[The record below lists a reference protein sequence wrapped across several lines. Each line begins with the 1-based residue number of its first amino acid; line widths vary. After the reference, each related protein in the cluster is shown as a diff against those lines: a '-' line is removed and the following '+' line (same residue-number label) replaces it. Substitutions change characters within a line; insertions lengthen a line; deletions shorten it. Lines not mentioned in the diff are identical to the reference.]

1 MHIYAVAD
9 IHGSQF
15 RLNIALDQIG
25 KNDPDLVVIC
35 GDITQFGPADVATNF
50 LNQISVDTLAV
61 HGNCDPDTTLE
72 AIDRS
77 KAENIHLKKVNRKG
91 IDFIGIGGVL
101 DQFDAQRF
109 LTMNAGRKPLRDIL
123 TSACVL
129 VSHVPPFKTMDR
141 VFIGHHAGSKD
152 LRSIIDTFQP
162 RLVLC
167 GHIHENPGM
176 IKVGES
182 VVVNCSM
189 GKRTA
194 GALIDID
201 SSIDVKMLI

>member
-1 MHIYAVAD
+1 MRVYTVAD

-15 RLNIALDQIG
+15 RLNIALEQIAVH
-25 KNDPDLVVIC
+25 DPELVVIC

-61 HGNCDPDTTLE
+61 HGNCDPDSTID
-72 AIDRS
+72 AIERS
-77 KAENIHLKKVNRKG
+77 TAENIHLKKVTRGG
-91 IDFIGIGGVL
+91 IDFVGLGGVSESV
-101 DQFDAQRF
+101 DAKR
-109 LTMNAGRKPLRDIL
+109 LLNVNGGKKPLGEVL
-123 TSACVL
+123 TGSSVL

-152 LRSIIDTFQP
+152 LRSIVDEFHP

-176 IKVGES
+176 VMVGES
-182 VVVNCSM
+182 VVINCSM

-194 GALIDID
+194 GALVDIGD
-201 SSIDVKMLI
+201 SIDVKILI